1 MATINGTSGSDRLQ
15 GGDGD
20 DLLQAF
26 EGDDTLDGGGGAN
39 TLEGGV
45 GNDLYRVHSLADL
58 VTDVGGQDTVMW
70 DGAGLYQLGD
80 DIENLVLT
88 GTATQAAGNAL
99 DNVITADLD
108 YVDGIAVNVD
118 MGGGADIFTGWINDD
133 TAFGGDG
140 DDFMAGAGGGDR
152 LHGGAGDDAIRGESF
167 SFGSGWNDHLFGDAG
182 DDVLFGFDG
191 DDALDGGDGSDI
203 MLGYAGNDSYSG
215 GAGVDFF
222 QVLTGGYGGGED
234 VVFDFVDGA
243 VRILMAYDGLTAP
256 DMADVQSIEQVGGDT
271 LITFVDA
278 GTMRL
283 VGVDAAGID
292 ADDFYF
298 FSDGYA
304 TNDTLQGSASNDLL
318 RGAGGHDRLN
328 GRAGFDDLQGGAGSD
343 LLQGGRGADRLVG
356 GEGRDRLTGGKDA
369 DVFAFRAIGDGRDV
383 ITDFSAAGG
392 DVIDLSEIDARASK
406 TGDQAFHFVDALSGR
421 SGEAVLTYQRAHD
434 RTVLALDVD
443 GDGSADMTLRF
454 VGHVT
459 AGDGWV
465 L

>member
-1 MATINGTSGSDRLQ
+1 MAIYNGTSGSDHLQ
-15 GGDGD
+15 GGIED
-20 DLLQAF
+20 DLLQGF
-26 EGDDTLDGGGGAN
+26 EGNDTLDGGGGAN

-58 VTDVGGQDTVMW
+58 VTDVGGEDTVMW
-70 DGAGLYQLGD
+70 DGAGLYQLGG

-140 DDFMAGAGGGDR
+140 DDFMDGAGGGDR

-191 DDALDGGDGSDI
+191 DDVLDGGDDSDI
-203 MLGYAGNDSYSG
+203 MLGYGGNDSYTG
-215 GAGVDFF
+215 GAGGDFF

-234 VVFDFVDGA
+234 VVFDFVDGED
-243 VRILMAYDGLTAP
+243 RILMAYDGLTAP
-256 DMADVQSIEQVGGDT
+256 DMSDVQSIEPDGADT

-283 VGVDAAGID
+283 IGVDAAGVD

-304 TNDTLQGSASNDLL
+304 TDDTLDGSAGNDLL
-318 RGAGGHDRLN
+318 KGQGGQDRLS
-328 GRAGFDDLQGGAGSD
+328 GQAGFDELHGGDGRD
-343 LLQGGRGADRLVG
+343 NLIGGRGADRLVG

-369 DVFAFRAIGDGRDV
+369 DVFAFRALDDGMDV
-383 ITDFSAAGG
+383 ITDFRAARG
-392 DVIDLSEIDARASK
+392 DVIDLSEIDARANK
-406 TGDQAFHFVDALSGR
+406 AGDQAFHFVDAFSGR
-421 SGEAVLTYQRAHD
+421 SGEAVLTYLEGRD

-443 GDGSADMTLRF
+443 GDGSADMALKF
-454 VGHVT
+454 AGYVT
-459 AGDGWV
+459 AADGWV